1 MDSVYNEYS
10 NKLRNYGKLIE
21 EQNKSVKTLQYLRL
35 LIFVVGFSVTV
46 YTFIIKNYIISG
58 GVCIVSLIAF
68 IYLVN
73 EYNKETMKR
82 KHSIALKEI
91 NEKSIKRLSSEWREF
106 QDVGSEFKDD
116 KHNYSG
122 DLDIFGNG
130 SLFQYINTA
139 KTFMG
144 RKALK
149 NRLID
154 PLKSSLDIKETQN
167 AIIELATDLDWRQQF
182 EAEGMIITDKSVD
195 PEELYKWSEEREE
208 LYTKNWFIIFIRVLP
223 VVTIL
228 LNLLAFSTQLISY
241 KVPCIAVLI
250 QLIIL
255 AIGVKKRSTAFD
267 SIYKYKNNINIY
279 YEMIKLLSRKNFI
292 NEYLKNLKN
301 NLGKPEGEYAVT
313 AFEKLF
319 RICDKISERNNIYF
333 IIVNVF
339 LLWDYQCMIELE
351 KWRSKSGKNLKK
363 WLNVIGQFEALNSIS
378 IIAHDNPDWVM
389 PDILDEKFKIK
400 AEWMGHP
407 LLGKERVCN
416 NISMEKPRNIL
427 LITGSNMSGKST
439 FLRTIGINLVLSYIG
454 SSVCAKKFQCSLME
468 IYTCMR
474 ISDNLGNS
482 ISSFYAE
489 ILRIKMIVESVKE
502 NKNVFFL
509 LDELFKG
516 TNSIDRHAGAIALL
530 KQLGKQG
537 ASGLVSTHDLEL
549 CDLEQQYPKIKN
561 YYFQEHY
568 INNELKFDYKIREG
582 VSNTRN
588 ALYLIKLAG
597 IDIDKID

>member
-82 KHSIALKEI
+82 KHSIALKEV

-106 QDVGSEFKDD
+106 QDDGSEFKDD

-255 AIGVKKRSTAFD
+255 AIGVKKRSTAFA

-279 YEMIKLLSRKNFI
+279 YEMIKLLSRKNFN

-301 NLGKPEGEYAVT
+301 NLGKPGGEYAVT